1 MGIRLDGKAAA
12 ANIKETLKKEFSL
25 LNNKACLAI
34 IHFDDMQKTHPF
46 VNGK

>member
-1 MGIRLDGKAAA
+1 MEGVLFLLSGI
-12 ANIKETLKKEFSL
+12 
-25 LNNKACLAI
+25 AI